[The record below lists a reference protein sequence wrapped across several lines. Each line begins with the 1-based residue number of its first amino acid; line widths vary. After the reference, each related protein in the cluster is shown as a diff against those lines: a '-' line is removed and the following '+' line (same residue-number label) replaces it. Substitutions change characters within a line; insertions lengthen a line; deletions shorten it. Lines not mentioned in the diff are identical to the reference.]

1 MIAFPLQGE
10 FFHILRRTD
19 RQGQVTGEIPNEGV
33 RMRERLTRWNQYG
46 YETDAIDKYR
56 DAVRRSN
63 RASLTVLSII
73 GLVVALLMTVY
84 GVATKKE
91 SAGIVICLI
100 LLAAASAAFLVAR
113 KKESRRNTL
122 LISGYVLSAALY
134 MMSIYG
140 TMAMDT
146 DAFWIGTQIAVGVYL
161 LDYAW
166 RVGALQIASYG
177 ALMVAWV
184 ADGVE
189 VTGSRLLFSL
199 IYLAIGLVTFYTMNR
214 TRVSLIMGREVS
226 KKQADTDLLTG
237 LLNRTAAE
245 DAIAAALGDGE
256 ETDVMLLLDLDR
268 FKSVNDR
275 LGHQMGD
282 KVLVEVSNDLKKIF
296 RSTDVL
302 CRLGGDEFIIFMRG
316 VPEKQWAVQRAE
328 HVVRTVRRWVTDGTT
343 NIQVTASIGVVMT
356 EGVEREYG
364 AMYRAADIAMY
375 FAKEQGGNRAV
386 FYTKELPD
394 EARTAVSARE
404 NAP

>member
-1 MIAFPLQGE
+1 MK
-10 FFHILRRTD
+10 
-19 RQGQVTGEIPNEGV
+19 
-33 RMRERLTRWNQYG
+33 ERLTRWNQYG

-73 GLVVALLMTVY
+73 GIVVALLMTVY
-84 GVATKKE
+84 GIATKKE

-100 LLAAASAAFLVAR
+100 LLAAALAAFLVAR
-113 KKESRRNTL
+113 KQESRRSTL
-122 LISGYVLSAALY
+122 LISGYALSAALY

-146 DAFWIGTQIAVGVYL
+146 DAFWIGTQIAVGCYL

-177 ALMVAWV
+177 VLMIAWA
-184 ADGVE
+184 ADGVK

-237 LLNRTAAE
+237 LMNRTAAE
-245 DAIAAALGDGE
+245 DAIAAALEDGE

-296 RSTDVL
+296 RATDVL
-302 CRLGGDEFIIFMRG
+302 CRLGGDEFIIFMRA

-356 EGVEREYG
+356 EGMEREYG
-364 AMYRAADIAMY
+364 ALYRAADIAMY
-375 FAKEQGGNRAV
+375 FAKEQGGNQAV
-386 FYTKELPD
+386 LYTKELLD

-404 NAP
+404 DAP